1 MTSFAGRIVRDDG
14 IRAAFEKN
22 ATKTLAVVGGVGSQ
36 ATACGTSLTSA
47 VATRTSPRWPGVTS
61 MAIGRPRAST
71 MAWIVVDVDPFAL
84 DARLL
89 TQFGGAQ
96 PGREAFVPPP

>member
-1 MTSFAGRIVRDDG
+1 MAQASQLLPTPDGPTKARLSWASIHSPSESFWEQGAVETSGGAIVD
-14 IRAAFEKN
+14 IF
-22 ATKTLAVVGGVGSQ
+22 
-36 ATACGTSLTSA
+36 
-47 VATRTSPRWPGVTS
+47 
-61 MAIGRPRAST
+61 
-71 MAWIVVDVDPFAL
+71 

>member
-1 MTSFAGRIVRDDG
+1 MAQASQLLPTPDG
-14 IRAAFEKN
+14 PTQGQI
-22 ATKTLAVVGGVGSQ
+22 VVG
-36 ATACGTSLTSA
+36 
-47 VATRTSPRWPGVTS
+47 
-61 MAIGRPRAST
+61 
-71 MAWIVVDVDPFAL
+71 VDPFRPPESFWNRGAVETSGGAIVDIF